1 MYIDKVRQGCNA
13 SSIFAV
19 TFAFSI
25 FALEYY
31 GFVFVFLARL
41 LTISKTVAVF
51 ILAELHIFIF
61 LFLWAYIKTI
71 FTSPGYLSLKIN
83 EYFNN
88 SDLLRERQKKIAQ
101 YKFGYHK
108 KEDATQNLDGSAAIA
123 NDPEAQ
129 QEEENLKKLAQD
141 PIAQL
146 GEMGYCFKC
155 KAVKV
160 PRAHHCKQCKRC
172 VLRMDHHCPWV
183 GNCVGKNNHKYFLL
197 AITYATILVLQ
208 IFIWEIIYYHF
219 NVSFFNDGMTAETQ
233 LVIMINGYSCGFMT
247 LSLGFLTGFQ
257 LYIATKD
264 LTTVETHHR
273 GILQNNPFDR
283 GTSRNL
289 EQVFGVN
296 RNKWLIPVEPEF
308 QSEERLLLQ
317 EF

>member
-1 MYIDKVRQGCNA
+1 MYIDKVRQSCNA
-13 SSIFAV
+13 SSVFALI
-19 TFAFSI
+19 FAFSI

-31 GFVFVFLARL
+31 GFVFVFLMRL
-41 LTISKTVAVF
+41 LTISKAVAIFV
-51 ILAELHIFIF
+51 LVELHIFIF
-61 LFLWAYIKTI
+61 LFLWAYLKTI
-71 FTSPGYLSLKIN
+71 FTSPGYLSLRIN
-83 EYFNN
+83 EYFTN
-88 SDLLRERQKKIAQ
+88 SELLKERQKKIVQ
-101 YKFGYHK
+101 YKFGYIK
-108 KEDATQNLDGSAAIA
+108 KDDAQNVDGSVTIA

-129 QEEENLKKLAQD
+129 LEEEKLKKLAQD
-141 PIAQL
+141 PILQL

-197 AITYATILVLQ
+197 AITYATTLVLQ
-208 IFIWEIIYYHF
+208 IFIWEMIYYHF
-219 NVSFFNDGMTAETQ
+219 NVANFNDNITPETQ
-233 LVIMINGYSCGFMT
+233 LLVMINAYSCGALT

-257 LYIATKD
+257 IFIATKD
-264 LTTVETHHR
+264 LTTVETHHK
-273 GILQNNPFDR
+273 GILQNNPFDK

-296 RNKWLIPVEPEF
+296 KKQWFIPVEPEF
-308 QSEERLLLQ
+308 QNEERLLLQ